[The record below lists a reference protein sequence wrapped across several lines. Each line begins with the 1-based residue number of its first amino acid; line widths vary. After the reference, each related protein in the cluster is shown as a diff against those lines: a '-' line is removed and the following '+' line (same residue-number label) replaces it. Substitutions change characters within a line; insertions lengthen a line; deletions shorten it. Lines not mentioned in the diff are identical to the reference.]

1 MLTLIALAIVIIALV
16 AIRASA
22 RLVAIIITV
31 TTIVVLGTA
40 NAHAA
45 EPGLGACGECT
56 SNIVGLSIDYLIA
69 SVLLIGS
76 VVCTIVLVRNDK
88 KNK

>member
-31 TTIVVLGTA
+31 TTIVVLGSA

-69 SVLLIGS
+69 VILFISA
-76 VVCTIVLVRNDK
+76 VVTTAVLVRNDK

>member
-1 MLTLIALAIVIIALV
+1 MLTLIALAIVIIALA

-22 RLVAIIITV
+22 RLVAITITTV
-31 TTIVVLGTA
+31 VVLGTA

-45 EPGLGACGECT
+45 PGIGACGECT
-56 SNIVGLSIDYLIA
+56 SNIIGLSADYFIA
-69 SVLLIGS
+69 LVLAVIC
-76 VVCTIVLVRNDK
+76 VVSTVLVIRNDK

>member
-22 RLVAIIITV
+22 RLVAIIITITAV
-31 TTIVVLGTA
+31 VVLGTA
-40 NAHAA
+40 NAHAS
-45 EPGLGACGECT
+45 PGIGACGECT
-56 SNIVGLSIDYLIA
+56 SNIIGLSADYFIA
-69 SVLLIGS
+69 LVLAVIC
-76 VVCTIVLVRNDK
+76 VVSTVLVIRNDK

>member
-1 MLTLIALAIVIIALV
+1 MLTLIALI

-22 RLVAIIITV
+22 RLVVLIITITAV
-31 TTIVVLGTA
+31 VVLGST

-45 EPGLGACGECT
+45 PGIGACGECT
-56 SNIVGLSIDYLIA
+56 SNIVGLSADYFIALILA
-69 SVLLIGS
+69 VIC
-76 VVCTIVLVRNDK
+76 VVATVLVIRDDK